1 MRLGY
6 LYVHRLQLQSSP
18 FAPLPLHSAGGGGS
32 GGGLSVGVCLIA
44 GGIVVAVSV
53 SGVSVVSSVLVSLRG
68 WSHAVSRPCP
78 LSVSGFCRLC
88 VTLVG
93 PAAAI
98 AVATSLVSASFGL
111 FVLPL
116 GRPALR
122 LTIVDVSEPLLV
134 GVSVS
139 SASDSGG
146 GHGGSVIFTAPA
158 LFLVGG

>member
-53 SGVSVVSSVLVSLRG
+53 SGVSVVSSVLASLRG

-93 PAAAI
+93 HAAAI
-98 AVATSLVSASFGL
+98 AVATYLVSACFSL

-122 LTIVDVSEPLLV
+122 LATI
-134 GVSVS
+134 GVSTLLLAGV
-139 SASDSGG
+139 SASSGNGG

-158 LFLVGG
+158 LFLVWG